1 METVKYKSS
10 ARVIKM
16 PVHTAVVPDVACSKP
31 RPTRY
36 YDHIV
41 GYAHRIRNSQ
51 DTAEIIRLL
60 DQALEETHS
69 LHSLDELA
77 VARRQVADAERK
89 IAMLKAELEEVSGQL
104 REDPLTGALNRRGL
118 EDVYAREAAR
128 CDRHGIS
135 LCLVLLDLDN
145 FKILNDTHGHPAGD
159 AVLIELTRTA
169 RTALRPNDAIA
180 RIGGEEFVLLL
191 PDTDL
196 DSALAATNRL
206 ASTLSSAQMTHEGAA
221 IRISFSAGI
230 ALRNSEETL
239 RGMLSRTDAA
249 LYAAK
254 HAGKNRTEIAAP

>member
-16 PVHTAVVPDVACSKP
+16 PVHSTVAPGVACSKP

-41 GYAHRIRNSQ
+41 GYAQRIRNSQ

-77 VARRQVADAERK
+77 VARRQVADAEHK

-118 EDVYAREAAR
+118 EDIYAREAAR

-159 AVLIELTRTA
+159 AALIGLTQMA
-169 RTALRPNDAIA
+169 RATLRPNDAIA
-180 RIGGEEFVLLL
+180 RVGGEEFVLLL

-196 DSALAATNRL
+196 DSALAATHRL
-206 ASTLSSAQMTHEGAA
+206 AATLTSTKMPYAGAE
-221 IRISFSAGI
+221 IRVSFSAGI
-230 ALRNSEETL
+230 ALRNSDETL
-239 RGMLSRTDAA
+239 HGMLSRTDTA

-254 HAGKNRTEIAAP
+254 RAGKNRTEIAAA